1 MSQAVTPV
9 VLGPGEGHVVEGPA
23 GGPLT
28 FKLRGEQSGGAL
40 TVIENVI
47 GPGDG
52 PPLHAHANEDEAWHV
67 IEGSLRFRLGD
78 TLHLAP
84 AGSFVYV
91 PRGVA
96 HCFQNI
102 GTSPARLLVLFSPSG
117 MERFFDRFAALS
129 TPDPSA
135 FAAIG
140 SEVGMSVLGQPL
152 AMSHPL

>member
-84 AGSFVYV
+84 AGSGRPRCGLAPCTPGGVSIRRCNCEPPV
-91 PRGVA
+91 PKRS
-96 HCFQNI
+96 I
-102 GTSPARLLVLFSPSG
+102 PSRRESLF
-117 MERFFDRFAALS
+117 
-129 TPDPSA
+129 
-135 FAAIG
+135 
-140 SEVGMSVLGQPL
+140 LGPR
-152 AMSHPL
+152 